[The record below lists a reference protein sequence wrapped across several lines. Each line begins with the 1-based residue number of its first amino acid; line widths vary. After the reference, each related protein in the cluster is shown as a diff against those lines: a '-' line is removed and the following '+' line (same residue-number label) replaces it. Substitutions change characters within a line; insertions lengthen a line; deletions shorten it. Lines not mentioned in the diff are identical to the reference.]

1 MKKNFMPIAAILLTS
16 LFFAGCDWQIP
27 QKVSVKTDATYELGL
42 GDSLTESMASGG
54 LLSDFDLA
62 KTISESL
69 DGEDW
74 EVHDYFPGKKHANL
88 KQILIG
94 KSVFDFKFDENG
106 IVKDDDKEVID
117 DSESAGGD
125 DSIVSLAA
133 IDGLDNLG
141 VPGELRIPI
150 DYNEKISLGFNMS
163 SIMDSAFDA
172 LGGDFGKNLK
182 FRTVPVY
189 LFAQIPEGD
198 GSGWKQ
204 AKISGAISLFYGKK
218 DEGSE
223 LSEHHFILG
232 KGNTDTGDEIEP
244 GLFGFMENP
253 GLKTEKIKEGDDEK
267 DVLTMSISDALDD
280 DNVVKSDL
288 AGVLNY
294 SAGEDADLYMQVELK
309 EITLP
314 TSLISSGKPV
324 DVSVYMYIDFQ
335 MNFRLDKK
343 STMEIIGGDES
354 DDGASADSGESSN
367 PIFDTMDGG
376 YIKLT
381 PKALPFDIEP
391 DNPNGSLDLIL
402 EFGKAQI
409 EIPIKDIGE
418 QSEFQISPLDLD
430 EMMSA
435 MSSGASM
442 GLSLGFPKGMV
453 KIPRVLDF
461 DADIIIGVKTGGAIE
476 VYPNPMGGAL

>member
-74 EVHDYFPGKKHANL
+74 VVHDYFPGKRHANL

-94 KSVFDFKFDENG
+94 KSVFDFNIENNNA
-106 IVKDDDKEVID
+106 
-117 DSESAGGD
+117 DSPTETFSAP
-125 DSIVSLAA
+125 
-133 IDGLDNLG
+133 DGFGNLG
-141 VPGELRIPI
+141 LPDELTIPI
-150 DYNEKISLGFNMS
+150 NYKDKFSLGFNMS

-182 FRTVPVY
+182 FRTVPIY

-232 KGNTDTGDEIEP
+232 EGNTDTGDEIEP
-244 GLFGFMENP
+244 GLFGFMANP

-391 DNPNGSLDLIL
+391 DNPNGTLDIIL

-409 EIPIKDIGE
+409 KIPIKGVGE

-442 GLSLGFPKGMV
+442 GLSLAFPKGIV

-461 DADIIIGVKTGGAIE
+461 NADIIIGVKTGGEIE
-476 VYPNPMGGAL
+476 VYPNLMGGAL

>member
-74 EVHDYFPGKKHANL
+74 VVHDYFPGKKHANL

-94 KSVFDFKFDENG
+94 KSVFDFNIENNSA
-106 IVKDDDKEVID
+106 
-117 DSESAGGD
+117 DSPTETFSAP
-125 DSIVSLAA
+125 
-133 IDGLDNLG
+133 DGFGNLG
-141 VPGELRIPI
+141 LPDELTIPI
-150 DYNEKISLGFNMS
+150 DYKDKFSLGFNMS

-182 FRTVPVY
+182 FRKVPIY

-253 GLKTEKIKEGDDEK
+253 GLKTEKIKEGKREK
-267 DVLTMSISDALDD
+267 DVLTMSISDALVGE
-280 DNVVKSDL
+280 NVVKSDL
-288 AGVLNY
+288 ASVLNY
-294 SAGEDADLYMQVELK
+294 SAGEDAELYMQVELK

-314 TSLISSGKPV
+314 TSIISSGKPV
-324 DVSVYMYIDFQ
+324 DVRVYMYIDFQ
-335 MNFRLDKK
+335 MNFRFDKK
-343 STMEIIGGDES
+343 STMEIIGGGES

-391 DNPNGSLDLIL
+391 DNPNGSLDIIL

-409 EIPIKDIGE
+409 KIPIKGVGE
-418 QSEFQISPLDLD
+418 QSKILIDSLDLD
-430 EMMSA
+430 GIVSA

-442 GLSLGFPKGMV
+442 GLSLAFPKGIV

-461 DADIIIGVKTGGAIE
+461 NADIIIGVKTGGEIE
-476 VYPNPMGGAL
+476 VYPNLMGGVL

>member
-74 EVHDYFPGKKHANL
+74 VVHDYFPGKRHANL

-94 KSVFDFKFDENG
+94 KSVFDFNIENNNA
-106 IVKDDDKEVID
+106 
-117 DSESAGGD
+117 DSPTETFSAP
-125 DSIVSLAA
+125 
-133 IDGLDNLG
+133 DGFGNLG
-141 VPGELRIPI
+141 LPDELTIPI
-150 DYNEKISLGFNMS
+150 DYKDKFSLGFNMS

-182 FRTVPVY
+182 FRTVPIY

-232 KGNTDTGDEIEP
+232 KGNTET

-253 GLKTEKIKEGDDEK
+253 GLKTEKIKEGNDEK

-314 TSLISSGKPV
+314 TSLISSGSTV

-354 DDGASADSGESSN
+354 DDGAPADSGESSN

-391 DNPNGSLDLIL
+391 DNPNGTLDIIL

-409 EIPIKDIGE
+409 KIPIKDIGE

-461 DADIIIGVKTGGAIE
+461 DADIIIGVKTGGEIE
-476 VYPNPMGGAL
+476 VYPNLMGGAL

>member
-74 EVHDYFPGKKHANL
+74 VVHDYFPGKRHANL

-94 KSVFDFKFDENG
+94 KSVFDFNIENNNA
-106 IVKDDDKEVID
+106 
-117 DSESAGGD
+117 DSPTETFSAP
-125 DSIVSLAA
+125 
-133 IDGLDNLG
+133 DGFGNLG
-141 VPGELRIPI
+141 LPDELTIPI
-150 DYNEKISLGFNMS
+150 NYKDKFSLGFNMS

-182 FRTVPVY
+182 FRTVPIY

-223 LSEHHFILG
+223 LSKHHFILG
-232 KGNTDTGDEIEP
+232 EGNTDTGDEIEP

-280 DNVVKSDL
+280 DSVVKSDL

-343 STMEIIGGDES
+343 STMEIIGGGES
-354 DDGASADSGESSN
+354 DDGAPADSGESSN

-391 DNPNGSLDLIL
+391 DNPNGTLDIIL

-409 EIPIKDIGE
+409 KIPIKDIGE

-442 GLSLGFPKGMV
+442 GLSLAFPKGMV

-461 DADIIIGVKTGGAIE
+461 DADVIIGVKTGGEIE
-476 VYPNPMGGAL
+476 VYPNLMGGAL

>member
-1 MKKNFMPIAAILLTS
+1 MKKKFMPIAAILLTS

-62 KTISESL
+62 KTISDSL

-74 EVHDYFPGKKHANL
+74 VVHDYFPGKKHANL

-94 KSVFDFKFDENG
+94 KSVFDFDIENNSA
-106 IVKDDDKEVID
+106 
-117 DSESAGGD
+117 DSPTETFSAP
-125 DSIVSLAA
+125 
-133 IDGLDNLG
+133 DGFGNLG
-141 VPGELRIPI
+141 LPDELTIPI
-150 DYNEKISLGFNMS
+150 DYKDKISLGFNMS

-182 FRTVPVY
+182 FRTVPIY

-198 GSGWKQ
+198 GSGWRQ

-218 DEGSE
+218 DEDEKISE

-232 KGNTDTGDEIEP
+232 EGNTDTGDEIEP

-267 DVLTMSISDALDD
+267 DVLIMSISDALDD

-288 AGVLNY
+288 ASVLNY
-294 SAGEDADLYMQVELK
+294 SAGKDADLYMQVELK

-314 TSLISSGKPV
+314 TSLISSGSTV

-343 STMEIIGGDES
+343 STMEIIGGGES
-354 DDGASADSGESSN
+354 DDGAPADSGESSN

-391 DNPNGSLDLIL
+391 DNPNGTLDIVL

-418 QSEFQISPLDLD
+418 QSEFPISPLDLD
-430 EMMSA
+430 EMVSA

-442 GLSLGFPKGMV
+442 GLSLAFPKGMV

-461 DADIIIGVKTGGAIE
+461 DADIIIGVKTGGEIE
-476 VYPNPMGGAL
+476 VYPNLMGGAL

>member
-69 DGEDW
+69 NKEKEEKEKW
-74 EVHDYFPGKKHANL
+74 EVHDYFPGKKHADL

-106 IVKDDDKEVID
+106 IVKDDDKEVIG

-133 IDGLDNLG
+133 IDGLGNLG
-141 VPGELRIPI
+141 LSDELTIPI

-182 FRTVPVY
+182 FRTVPIY

-232 KGNTDTGDEIEP
+232 KGNTETGS
-244 GLFGFMENP
+244 FGFMENP
-253 GLKTEKIKEGDDEK
+253 ELKTEKIKEGNDEK

-280 DNVVKSDL
+280 DSVVKSDL

-381 PKALPFDIEP
+381 PKALTFDIEP
-391 DNPNGSLDLIL
+391 DNPNGTLDIIL

-418 QSEFQISPLDLD
+418 QSEFPISPLDLD

-442 GLSLGFPKGMV
+442 GLSLAFPKGMV

-461 DADIIIGVKTGGAIE
+461 DADIIIGLKTGGAIE